1 MGKRCELHQLIHRK
15 LVEVKLTPQLN
26 DQARFGLV
34 TLAKKVETLYL
45 IEIRLLMRENIN
57 QQHFDTFKV

>member
-1 MGKRCELHQLIHRK
+1 M
-15 LVEVKLTPQLN
+15 VN

-34 TLAKKVETLYL
+34 TLAKKIETLYL
-45 IEIRLLMRENIN
+45 NEIRRLMRENIN